1 MEITDPILTIS
12 GTVEDVRTNEPIVDA
27 NIYLKSDRTNS
38 TFSNI
43 QGYFSLEV
51 DLATYEPA
59 DILIVT
65 SAGYER
71 FRQRVQLNASGLS
84 VSVRLSKRIDKT
96 DRSQSDVEL
105 VAAALSGEQRAYGK
119 LMERYRD
126 SIFFMVQKMINNRED
141 ADDITMESF
150 GKAFSSLDKYNSDY
164 AFSTWLYRIA
174 INNCIDFSRKKRI
187 DIISIDN
194 PNDDNEGNKKPQDYE
209 TDALDPEE
217 NYMKQQR
224 VLMMQ
229 NVLSQINSK
238 YRKLI
243 EMRYLQELSYDEI
256 AEKLDMPLGTVKAQL
271 FRAKDLLSNILNK
284 TKDNY

>member
-1 MEITDPILTIS
+1 MEITDSILIIS
-12 GTVEDVRTNEPIVDA
+12 GIVEDVRTNESIENA

-38 TFSNI
+38 TFSNN

-51 DLATYEPA
+51 DLNTADQA

-71 FRQRVQLNASGLS
+71 FRQRIQTTTQGQSML
-84 VSVRLSKRIDKT
+84 VRLSKRMDRA
-96 DRSQSDVEL
+96 DRSETDVEL
-105 VAAALSGEQRAYGK
+105 VAAALNGNQRAYGK

-141 ADDITMESF
+141 ADDITMDSF

-187 DIISIDN
+187 EVISIDI
-194 PNDDNEGNKKPQDYE
+194 PPKDEEGSTQPKDFE
-209 TDALDPEE
+209 ATELGPEE
-217 NYMKQQR
+217 KYMKKQR

-229 NVLSQINSK
+229 NVLGQINIK

-271 FRAKDLLSNILNK
+271 FRAKDLLSNILSK

>member
-38 TFSNI
+38 AFSNI

-71 FRQRVQLNASGLS
+71 FRQRVH
-84 VSVRLSKRIDKT
+84 
-96 DRSQSDVEL
+96 VEL
-105 VAAALSGEQRAYGK
+105 VAAALSGDQRAYGK

-256 AEKLDMPLGTVKAQL
+256 AENLDMPLGTVKAQL

>member
-1 MEITDPILTIS
+1 MEITDSILIIS
-12 GTVEDVRTNEPIVDA
+12 GIVEDVRTNEPIENA

-38 TFSNI
+38 AFSNH
-43 QGYFSLEV
+43 QGYFSLEA
-51 DLATYEPA
+51 DPNTADPA

-71 FRQRVQLNASGLS
+71 FRQRIQTTTQGQS
-84 VSVRLSKRIDKT
+84 VLVRLSKRMDRA
-96 DRSQSDVEL
+96 DRSETDVEL
-105 VAAALSGEQRAYGK
+105 VQAALKGGQRAYGK

-141 ADDITMESF
+141 ADDITMDSF
-150 GKAFSSLDKYNSDY
+150 GKAFSSLDKYNPDY

-187 DIISIDN
+187 EIISIDT
-194 PNDDNEGNKKPQDYE
+194 PHKDEEGSTQPKDFE
-209 TDALDPEE
+209 ATELGPEE
-217 NYMKQQR
+217 KYMKKQR

-229 NVLSQINSK
+229 NVLGQINGK

-256 AEKLDMPLGTVKAQL
+256 AEALNMPLGTVKAQL
-271 FRAKDLLSNILNK
+271 FRAKDLLNNILSK
-284 TKDNY
+284 TKDSY

>member
-1 MEITDPILTIS
+1 MEITDSILTIS

-119 LMERYRD
+119 LMEPRRC
-126 SIFFMVQKMINNRED
+126 R
-141 ADDITMESF
+141 
-150 GKAFSSLDKYNSDY
+150 
-164 AFSTWLYRIA
+164 
-174 INNCIDFSRKKRI
+174 
-187 DIISIDN
+187 
-194 PNDDNEGNKKPQDYE
+194 
-209 TDALDPEE
+209 
-217 NYMKQQR
+217 
-224 VLMMQ
+224 
-229 NVLSQINSK
+229 
-238 YRKLI
+238 
-243 EMRYLQELSYDEI
+243 
-256 AEKLDMPLGTVKAQL
+256 
-271 FRAKDLLSNILNK
+271 
-284 TKDNY
+284 

>member
-1 MEITDPILTIS
+1 MEVKMAES
-12 GTVEDVRTNEPIVDA
+12 QEP
-27 NIYLKSDRTNS
+27 
-38 TFSNI
+38 
-43 QGYFSLEV
+43 
-51 DLATYEPA
+51 
-59 DILIVT
+59 
-65 SAGYER
+65 SAE
-71 FRQRVQLNASGLS
+71 NKAP
-84 VSVRLSKRIDKT
+84 
-96 DRSQSDVEL
+96 
-105 VAAALSGEQRAYGK
+105 VAANVEAGTNLSEKAVHDYKLVLQARDHGNQNAYAE

-256 AEKLDMPLGTVKAQL
+256 AENLDMPLGTVKAQL